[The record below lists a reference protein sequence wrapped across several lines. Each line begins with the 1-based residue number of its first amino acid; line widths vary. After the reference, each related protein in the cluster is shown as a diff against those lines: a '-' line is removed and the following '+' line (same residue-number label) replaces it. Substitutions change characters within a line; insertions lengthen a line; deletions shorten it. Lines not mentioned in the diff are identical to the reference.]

1 MQIEKDYVA
10 LDRLI
15 NMRRRLGQ
23 KIITTTH
30 GPVEEYLM
38 WKETHSKT
46 AFKAYRIWVER
57 FQSFVGKDP
66 EKLELSD
73 ITMFMR
79 MIQAVYS
86 PKNVEYGMNIIYN
99 YLRFWKEQG
108 KLSLPLYLVKVPTAI
123 ANSHNAIT
131 EDEYQQMLAALQ
143 EYGIFDLRN
152 QCIIRLLHDTGMRV
166 GELCALNIEDMEEGT
181 AVIKTE
187 KTTRKRRVFWTDETA
202 RVVKKYMIA
211 RTQSCQRAKLT
222 SALFI
227 GLKGNFRIGIS
238 SRSVERM
245 VKEVVRLAGIDRVIC
260 PHSFR
265 HGFIHRLA
273 KKGVPDAIIALLV
286 GHSTPHTIAHYTKL
300 SRLEIEETY
309 RKIFGDN
316 EWGEGSWR
324 VKTLLPLR
332 SIVH

>member
-1 MQIEKDYVA
+1 MQLKTGFISLEKK
-10 LDRLI
+10 I
-15 NMRRRLGQ
+15 NSRPKFGPRTVT
-23 KIITTTH
+23 ITQE
-30 GPVEEYLM
+30 PVEEYLM

-46 AFKAYRIWVER
+46 AFKAYRIWVKR
-57 FQSFVGKDP
+57 FQDFVAKVP

-73 ITMFMR
+73 VTMFMK
-79 MIQAVYS
+79 MMQQTYS

-108 KLSLPLYLVKVPTAI
+108 KLSLPLYLIRVPTAI

-131 EDEYQQMLAALQ
+131 EEEYQQMLAILPDH
-143 EYGIFDLRN
+143 GILNFRN

-166 GELCALNIEDMEEGT
+166 GELCALNVEDMEKGT
-181 AVIKTE
+181 SVIKTE
-187 KTTRKRRVFWTDETA
+187 KTTRKRRVFWTTETGSL
-202 RVVKKYMIA
+202 VEEYIKA
-211 RTQSCQRAKLT
+211 RTKICERTTLT

-227 GLKGNFRIGIS
+227 GLKGKFRDRIT

-245 VKEVVRLAGIDRVIC
+245 VKQTTRLAGIGRIIC

-300 SRLEIEETY
+300 SRPEIEETY

-316 EWGEGSWR
+316 EWGRGVMVGEG
-324 VKTLLPLR
+324 V
-332 SIVH
+332 IAVA